1 MTMWALLVA
10 CAPAAQTPAAAPA
23 ANPASGA
30 TSIPAAP
37 DLARRAPE
45 DLLTQNGVYYGCK
58 LPSDCQVKDIGN
70 CCGYYPACV
79 NKDSPT
85 FPEQVK
91 ADCEKEGRMGVCG
104 FPAIASCD
112 CIESRCTAVSGPS
125 GAAQLQ

>member
-1 MTMWALLVA
+1 MWALLVA

-85 FPEQVK
+85 FADQVK
-91 ADCEKEGRMGVCG
+91 AQCASEGQMSVCGYEDVTGCSCIEGRCTNITGV
-104 FPAIASCD
+104 A
-112 CIESRCTAVSGPS
+112 S
-125 GAAQLQ
+125 GASLQ